1 MGYQKKIKLWPNE
14 RLDLPDIQNLQDYFY
29 EFLGK
34 SNQNLTAATQFIVSG
49 FVTQNNGGIDIKI
62 ETKDSVALNI
72 ESSGTGVEG
81 ILFMGSNNA
90 AVDIDL
96 ISTLTDNSTNY
107 IEIELYV
114 QDSAPDTRAFW
125 DPTANSGAGDEF
137 NSVVNTCSNVQ
148 VRLRINTVA
157 FSSNPDYIPVSRV
170 VTSGGS
176 ISDIYDERPLFF
188 RLNSDYSWPDG
199 RAIPSNTSFSGAD
212 KSITHWK
219 EWVDSIMTTL
229 KEIKGS
235 EWYES
240 TFGSVSL
247 SDLLQDRNITLIKG
261 DDWDWNEATNTLS
274 LGSISYLDVPGISRD
289 RNRILAG
296 SNTDLDA
303 DGKLLYV
310 DINRTSGAIANLTIN
325 SSTTEAF
332 VIDSDR
338 FVIAK
343 RVDDLIVL
351 YNGQIVS
358 RPHVYNETEFIE
370 EGNEYDYGDTITLPF
385 DSKLSPPAARNYR
398 VGTNQL
404 QIYINGIRQHNKK
417 RILVDSILPH
427 LFYAYLP
434 LEGSVLIPH
443 LPPLVEYDTSAV
455 RVGDIFQDGNGVGFK
470 ILGVL
475 DNIGIGGIKIF
486 KINSGQTVNTTS
498 PGQIYRRDYKED
510 GTDWSYQ
517 TTITILK
524 KIPSNASI
532 HYRIDDLDKA
542 VAGSSGGGGGG
553 ASNLQD
559 AYDGGR
565 TIAVSS
571 GNPIEIS
578 GPPGEKLFKVNGDID
593 ITGIID
599 PKGITFDP
607 QVSNPGVG
615 LNTLYLNSGGDLV
628 LNNTISG
635 LVQNINGGVP
645 SVVSYTN
652 GGISSIP
659 KGRLFKKT
667 GLSSIDFANWTTL
680 INSAV
685 AGITLEN
692 INQGNSGETKR
703 FGEYIPNT
711 VFETTSFIE
720 GVLPQEGYWLYLGPA
735 DGKMTITPP
744 SQGSGYSQVP
754 VGIWD
759 NGGLIFSVS
768 LWGIA

>member
-310 DINRTSGAIANLTIN
+310 DINRTSGAIAN
-325 SSTTEAF
+325 
-332 VIDSDR
+332 
-338 FVIAK
+338 
-343 RVDDLIVL
+343 
-351 YNGQIVS
+351 
-358 RPHVYNETEFIE
+358 
-370 EGNEYDYGDTITLPF
+370 
-385 DSKLSPPAARNYR
+385 
-398 VGTNQL
+398 
-404 QIYINGIRQHNKK
+404 RQ
-417 RILVDSILPH
+417 VC
-427 LFYAYLP
+427 YC
-434 LEGSVLIPH
+434 
-443 LPPLVEYDTSAV
+443 
-455 RVGDIFQDGNGVGFK
+455 
-470 ILGVL
+470 
-475 DNIGIGGIKIF
+475 
-486 KINSGQTVNTTS
+486 
-498 PGQIYRRDYKED
+498 
-510 GTDWSYQ
+510 
-517 TTITILK
+517 
-524 KIPSNASI
+524 
-532 HYRIDDLDKA
+532 
-542 VAGSSGGGGGG
+542 
-553 ASNLQD
+553 
-559 AYDGGR
+559 
-565 TIAVSS
+565 
-571 GNPIEIS
+571 
-578 GPPGEKLFKVNGDID
+578 
-593 ITGIID
+593 
-599 PKGITFDP
+599 
-607 QVSNPGVG
+607 
-615 LNTLYLNSGGDLV
+615 
-628 LNNTISG
+628 
-635 LVQNINGGVP
+635 
-645 SVVSYTN
+645 
-652 GGISSIP
+652 
-659 KGRLFKKT
+659 
-667 GLSSIDFANWTTL
+667 
-680 INSAV
+680 
-685 AGITLEN
+685 
-692 INQGNSGETKR
+692 
-703 FGEYIPNT
+703 
-711 VFETTSFIE
+711 
-720 GVLPQEGYWLYLGPA
+720 
-735 DGKMTITPP
+735 
-744 SQGSGYSQVP
+744 
-754 VGIWD
+754 
-759 NGGLIFSVS
+759 
-768 LWGIA
+768 